1 MMRILLLGG
10 TGAMGI
16 HLVDILSAKSTNE
29 VWVTSRSD
37 RESQKKNVIYVKGN
51 AMDDCFLY
59 PLIEKQKFDVIVDF
73 MTYQS
78 VQLANRLPVL
88 LAATKQYVFLSSAR
102 VFSSDEL
109 PIRESSP
116 RLLEVCHDKEYL
128 ATDEYSLAKAR
139 EEDLFKNQTSRNYT
153 IVRPYITYSENRL
166 QLGVLEKEDW
176 LYRALK
182 GRTIVFSR
190 DIAEKYTTL
199 TYGYDVSSAIE
210 KLIGNDRALG
220 ESINVMHTEAVKWED
235 ILSLYVT
242 LLTELTGRTPRV
254 VMIDTATN
262 LHYPDRKWQVLY
274 DRCLD
279 RKFDTE
285 KLMSIIGQ
293 HQFVDIKNGLKM
305 ALEGFLKHPNYRNI
319 DWKAEA
325 IRDKMSGDV
334 ASIMEIPG
342 KKMKLK
348 YLYWRFL
355 CKTENLYNL

>member
-1 MMRILLLGG
+1 MRILLLGG

-16 HLVDILSAKSTNE
+16 HLVNILSSKTANE
-29 VWVTSRSD
+29 VWVTSRSNGD
-37 RESQKKNVIYVKGN
+37 SQKKNVIYVKGN
-51 AMDDCFLY
+51 ARDDCFLY
-59 PLIEKQKFDVIVDF
+59 PLIENQKFDVIEDF
-73 MTYQS
+73 MTYRFE
-78 VQLANRLPVL
+78 QLANRLPIL

-102 VFSSDEL
+102 VFSSVEL
-109 PIRESSP
+109 PIKESSP
-116 RLLEVCHDKEYL
+116 RLLEVCHDEEYL
-128 ATDEYSLAKAR
+128 ATEEYSLAKAR

-176 LYRALK
+176 LYRTLK
-182 GRTIVFSR
+182 GRSIVFSR
-190 DIAEKYTTL
+190 DIAEKFTTL

-210 KLIGNDRALG
+210 KLIGNDRAVG
-220 ESINVMHTEAVKWED
+220 ESINVMHTEAVKWGE

-242 LLTELTGRTPRV
+242 LLAELTGKTPRV
-254 VMIDTATN
+254 VMTDTAIN

-279 RKFDTE
+279 RKFNTE

-293 HQFVDIKNGLKM
+293 HQFVDIKTGLKM
-305 ALEGFLKHPNYRNI
+305 ALEGFLKHPSYRNI